1 MIEQGKIGVHQFTIL
16 TILFTIGSSIL
27 IAPSGLAFAAK
38 QDAWIAAVL
47 GLLVG
52 LLLIMLYQAL
62 GSRFP
67 QKTLVAYSEELMG
80 KWLGKAVSFLY
91 FCFFFILAALV
102 LRNLGDFITTQVLVD
117 TPLQFT
123 HIFFLGVI
131 ILGIRNG
138 IETFTRTSEIFLPW
152 VLVFFFLMF
161 ILLPSQMK
169 MSYLQ
174 PIFGYGLKPIV
185 RASVSIIGTPYLELV
200 VFLMIIPLVNQTK
213 KLGKAFLVGVSIGGG
228 LLVVISLLSILVL
241 GDDLTAVQMY
251 PSYSLAKRISIGSF
265 LERLEVFMAGI
276 WFITIYFKL
285 TLCFYAAT
293 MIFGEVFN
301 LRDVR
306 QLYLPLGMILVVLS
320 VIAYPNTA
328 YFIQFATKIWVF
340 YSGTF
345 GFLIPSLLLVLAILR
360 KKRKPLGK

>member
-1 MIEQGKIGVHQFTIL
+1 MIEKGKIGVHQFTIL

-27 IAPSGLAFAAK
+27 IAPSGLAYEAK
-38 QDAWIAAVL
+38 QDAWIAAIL

-52 LLLIMLYQAL
+52 LLLVMLYQAL
-62 GSRFP
+62 GNRFP

-80 KWLGKAVSFLY
+80 KWMGKAVSLLY

-102 LRNLGDFITTQVLVD
+102 LRNLGDFISAQVLVD
-117 TPLQFT
+117 TPLEFT

-138 IETFTRTSEIFLPW
+138 LETFTRTSEIFLPW
-152 VLVFFFLMF
+152 VLIFFFLMCV
-161 ILLPSQMK
+161 LLPSEMQIDCLK
-169 MSYLQ
+169 

-185 RASVSIIGTPYLELV
+185 RAAVPLIGTPYLELV
-200 VFLMIIPLVNQTK
+200 VFLMIIPFVKPTK
-213 KLGKAFLVGVSIGGG
+213 KLGRSFLVGVSIGGS
-228 LLVVISLLSILVL
+228 LLSIISLLSILVL
-241 GDDLTAVQMY
+241 GDGLTAVQMY
-251 PSYSLAKRISIGSF
+251 PSYSLAKKISIGSV

-285 TLCFYAAT
+285 SICFYAAT
-293 MIFGEVFN
+293 MTFGEVFK

-320 VIAYPNTA
+320 VIAYPNAA
-328 YFIQFATKIWVF
+328 YFIQFASKIWVF

-345 GFLIPSLLLVLAILR
+345 GLVIPLLLLVLAIFR
-360 KKRKPLGK
+360 KKKIVK